1 MTRHPVITGKIVNG
15 IGKAAAF
22 TQLEWVRGQCREKL
36 GFEPYPGTLNLE
48 VAGVDAAVLEGLWR
62 KGCLELVPPTDG
74 FCTGKVIPVRVG
86 DIRGA
91 ILLPEASVRIHGD
104 RILEVLAPLRLKDA
118 LGLKEGDVLSLSVW
132 VAEARDDGALKVETV
147 IFDLDG
153 TLIDSTDAYFRL
165 VEMTLDHLGFPSVK
179 RERILNASDNGDF
192 DWNFVLPP
200 DLPAD
205 RSRTAKKEAWDY
217 LRGIYP
223 AVFAETVRLFPGVV
237 QVIEGIAATG
247 MRMGIVTS
255 TPRVNMAHKIYLLR
269 QTGIEHHFGVLVTAD
284 DAPRKKPEPDPLIAC
299 IRSLGSIAEK
309 SLYVGD
315 TRWDIRAGK
324 AAGMKTAAVLTGF
337 DPYDAL
343 IREDPDLILDS
354 VVDLVEKLDGFSCAA
369 GSTLVPFPQP
379 SGAIPST
386 QLRKAKRPSRPFRH
400 GQPKTD

>member
-1 MTRHPVITGKIVNG
+1 MSRDRIIAGRVVSG

-48 VAGVDAAVLEGLWR
+48 ITEGDAALLEGLWQ
-62 KGCLELVPPTDG
+62 KGCLELVPPMDG
-74 FCTGKVIPVRVG
+74 FCTGKVMRVRVG

-91 ILLPEASVRIHGD
+91 ILLPEASVRVHGD
-104 RILEVLAPLRLKDA
+104 RIIEVLAPVRLKDA
-118 LGLKEGDVLSLSVW
+118 LGLKEGDGLSLSVW
-132 VAEARDDGALKVETV
+132 VAEPREEGALKVETV

-165 VEMTLDHLGFPSVK
+165 VEMTLDHLGFPGVK
-179 RERILNASDNGDF
+179 RERILQASDNGDF
-192 DWNFVLPP
+192 DWNLVLPP
-200 DLPAD
+200 DLP
-205 RSRTAKKEAWDY
+205 TEKTHIIKKEAWAY
-217 LRGIYP
+217 VRGIYP
-223 AVFAETVRLFPGVV
+223 AVFEETVRLFPGVV

-255 TPRVNMAHKIYLLR
+255 TPRVNMAHKIHLLR
-269 QTGIEHHFGVLVTAD
+269 ESGIEHHFGALVTAD
-284 DAPRKKPEPDPLIAC
+284 DTPRKKPEPDPLIAC
-299 IRSLGSIAEK
+299 IRSLGSPAEK

-315 TRWDIRAGK
+315 TRSDIRAGK

-354 VVDLVEKLDGFSCAA
+354 VVDLPEKLD
-369 GSTLVPFPQP
+369 VP
-379 SGAIPST
+379 AT
-386 QLRKAKRPSRPFRH
+386 QVYR
-400 GQPKTD
+400 